1 MDNKD
6 FLILTKGLAV
16 CLVLDTAVG
25 LLNEIAFEVSSTDV
39 PRRYVMRVNPKLP
52 VLCTLFQ

>member
-25 LLNEIAFEVSSTDV
+25 LLNEIAFEVSSTESARQECV
-39 PRRYVMRVNPKLP
+39 RE
-52 VLCTLFQ
+52 

>member
-16 CLVLDTAVG
+16 CLVLDTAIG
-25 LLNEIAFEVSSTDV
+25 LLNEIAFEVS
-39 PRRYVMRVNPKLP
+39 RVVLYYIKL
-52 VLCTLFQ
+52 T